1 MVLKF
6 LWKNLFLDEEYYG
19 LLKITD
25 INFWIIML
33 VFILYFIILRVEISF
48 KLSLNIL
55 LFRLI
60 YLIYVSNFFIFFF
73 LYEIVFVLIIFV
85 IILLGYSFE
94 RLIAA
99 YLIIFYSFV
108 FSRPIIILFLVF
120 DYVFLMKSW
129 LFYRFFVR
137 YFLVGSFIVKFP
149 IFGFHYWLPVAHVE
163 ASTIGSILLAGILL
177 KLGSVGLFY
186 VVVYIQFIVKLHWL
200 RIRVLLVILLILCL
214 RDLKIIIAYSS
225 IAHMSIV
232 FYVIILGSFVAKKG
246 ALLIIFYH
254 GFLSPLIFWLVGLLA
269 WWKTRSLF
277 VVKFISISFLF
288 FFLIFILRIINIRF
302 PPFIGFLRE
311 ILILK
316 SLVIIKFIIYI
327 FVVGVLFSCYYNI
340 YFFWAFS
347 GSVGYVFKINFY
359 RLDVFIFLLWVVFL
373 NF

>member
-1 MVLKF
+1 
-6 LWKNLFLDEEYYG
+6 
-19 LLKITD
+19 
-25 INFWIIML
+25 ML

-60 YLIYVSNFFIFFF
+60 YLMYVSNFFIFFF
-73 LYEIVFVLIIFV
+73 LYEIVFVLIMFV
-85 IILLGYSFE
+85 IILLGYRFE

-129 LFYRFFVR
+129 LFYSFFVR

-163 ASTIGSILLAGILL
+163 ASTIGSILLAGVLL

-200 RIRVLLVILLILCL
+200 RIRVLIVILLILCL

-232 FYVIILGSFVAKKG
+232 FYVIILGSFVAKKR
-246 ALLIIFYH
+246 
-254 GFLSPLIFWLVGLLA
+254 GFINNVLSWV
-269 WWKTRSLF
+269 
-277 VVKFISISFLF
+277 SFSF
-288 FFLIFILRIINIRF
+288 N
-302 PPFIGFLRE
+302 
-311 ILILK
+311 ILI
-316 SLVIIKFIIYI
+316 SWVISVMKNSFIICCKIY
-327 FVVGVLFSCYYNI
+327 I
-340 YFFWAFS
+340 YFFFI
-347 GSVGYVFKINFY
+347 FFFNFY
-359 RLDVFIFLLWVVFL
+359 FKNYKYEISAFYRFFKRDSNIEIIS
-373 NF
+373 NN

>member
-1 MVLKF
+1 M
-6 LWKNLFLDEEYYG
+6 WKNLFLDEEYYG

-60 YLIYVSNFFIFFF
+60 YLMYVSNFFIFFF
-73 LYEIVFVLIIFV
+73 LYEIVFVLIMFV
-85 IILLGYSFE
+85 IILLGYRFE

-129 LFYRFFVR
+129 LFYSFFVR

-163 ASTIGSILLAGILL
+163 ASTIGSILLAGVLL

-200 RIRVLLVILLILCL
+200 RIRVLIVILLILCL

-246 ALLIIFYH
+246 ALLIMLYH

-269 WWKTRSLF
+269 WWK
-277 VVKFISISFLF
+277 
-288 FFLIFILRIINIRF
+288 
-302 PPFIGFLRE
+302 
-311 ILILK
+311 
-316 SLVIIKFIIYI
+316 Y
-327 FVVGVLFSCYYNI
+327 
-340 YFFWAFS
+340 
-347 GSVGYVFKINFY
+347 
-359 RLDVFIFLLWVVFL
+359 
-373 NF
+373 